1 MMFGEP
7 KEIVYI
13 SGYGEAALDPPAAKA
28 YYNEVFGYKEQI
40 EQLQRTIS
48 KLESDLRYAN
58 QKIETNKKL
67 AMDWKEMYNRLDEK
81 LDHAK
86 NDYYH
91 LWAQINPHA
100 YPPKPNW

>member
-1 MMFGEP
+1 MYGEP

-40 EQLQRTIS
+40 KQLQETIS
-48 KLESDLRYAN
+48 SLESKLRWANKDLEDY
-58 QKIETNKKL
+58 KKL
-67 AMDWKEMYNRLDEK
+67 AMDWKRMYQERDRM
-81 LDHAK
+81 LDHAE
-86 NDYYH
+86 NDYYK
-91 LWAQINPHA
+91 LWAQITPGK